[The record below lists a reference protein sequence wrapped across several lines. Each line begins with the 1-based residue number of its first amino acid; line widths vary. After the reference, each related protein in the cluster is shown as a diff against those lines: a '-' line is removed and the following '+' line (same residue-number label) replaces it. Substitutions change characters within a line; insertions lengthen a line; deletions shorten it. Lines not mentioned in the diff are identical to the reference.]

1 MLSIKSYKNMSIE
14 AAISKKW
21 IVTSHHLFYNFI
33 KDRDSILEK
42 SIELRIFRDH
52 LFLSKHGCPC
62 NSEEN
67 ENVSLQ
73 IYQQLD
79 KLDSSIFEEIK
90 NDIGCTSII
99 FKLNEKNLFEL

>member
-1 MLSIKSYKNMSIE
+1 MSIINNDE
-14 AAISKKW
+14 PVRES
-21 IVTSHHLFYNFI
+21 TSVDEYKQFTIN
-33 KDRDSILEK
+33 ILEEIYK
-42 SIELRIFRDH
+42 F
-52 LFLSKHGCPC
+52 

-67 ENVSLQ
+67 ENVSLK
-73 IYQQLD
+73 IYEQLD